1 MVAVNVIFEVLLV
14 LIDLYQIVLLLRILL
29 SWFRID
35 PYNPI
40 ARVLYALTDPIL
52 DPIRS
57 VLPPA
62 GMLDFSPL
70 VAFLLLFALRNV
82 LSILAAGV

>member
-1 MVAVNVIFEVLLV
+1 MGAVDLIFDVLL
-14 LIDLYQIVLLLRILL
+14 LLLDLYEIVLLLRILL
-29 SWFRID
+29 SWFRVD

-40 ARVLYALTDPIL
+40 ARVLYALTDPLL

-82 LSILAAGV
+82 LRILAAGV

>member
-1 MVAVNVIFEVLLV
+1 MNVIIDVLLLV
-14 LIDLYQIVLLLRILL
+14 IDIYQIVLLLRILL
-29 SWFRID
+29 SWFRVD

-40 ARVLYALTDPIL
+40 ARILYGLTDPLL

-82 LSILAAGV
+82 LSIVAAGL